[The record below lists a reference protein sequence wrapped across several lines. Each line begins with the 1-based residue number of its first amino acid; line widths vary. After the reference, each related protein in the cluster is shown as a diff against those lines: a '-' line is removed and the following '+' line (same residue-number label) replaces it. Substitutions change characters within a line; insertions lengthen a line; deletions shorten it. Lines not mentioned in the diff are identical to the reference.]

1 MRLSRLFRG
10 TVVALAAAFSLTTS
24 SSLSG
29 NPTMPYGDAAYV
41 ITGAGPPILPTSSS
55 EFNQRIQRIKPTLDE
70 LASSYAQSA
79 LSASEKREYSRAK
92 QTNSKYPSD
101 VERHFSYNS
110 NDLGKN
116 YYELVPTKGDALVSH
131 SIQWTGSGEGRGA
144 PRGRGLTLEPPQPTS
159 AQQEEETRVTTLN
172 PASAVPRGDN
182 RNPDLREFISGFVK
196 YLNGN
201 VPVSN
206 GMSKPARNR
215 INNRG
220 PPKISDL
227 PAIILEPGLQPSL
240 QPPPPP
246 TAHDPP
252 PYPFEKPIPTPDKHI
267 VKPFVSGV
275 PIPELLIPTDYPST
289 SIPASLRP
297 PLRPIRP
304 KPNDKYDNKTKDQIK
319 VIFEDN
325 KYHNKPFLEPI
336 KDPVKPAPV
345 YEPTRPTFQA
355 SSTTAEPA
363 KNRVPPKIETAD
375 KNKTTTAQTPA
386 LEQISQ
392 AVISL
397 SAAES
402 ISKNDLNVNPSKVIG
417 VGVSSVVNVVEDKIR
432 PNDSTESPAS
442 GGNVNATTTTSTTA
456 TAANAT
462 ADLPATPPNATSTP
476 TTTATEPT
484 KTNGTTTLQTDLKTT
499 NEPSATPNR
508 PQVDH
513 NKMAIPSVTRVRP
526 AIIES
531 SIIEEVPLRD
541 VHKPTKWDQTS
552 VFPKP
557 YKGGGG
563 GAFAPRPG
571 IVLDD
576 PEYKPGGGKGRPII
590 TAPPKGEIFDVTV
603 SAVHGVPSSTGQP
616 VIYPVELEG
625 VSLPGAANGEV
636 SVITKA
642 EEGQHFVSID
652 GKRTY
657 ISLFGSTET
666 PGPVKP
672 TAVDRSPVK
681 PTSGFG
687 SVHQGQVQ
695 PGSLPSGGQQ
705 QAQQRPKRPYH
716 RRPQQPPVRID
727 TCIVGDWSTCDSDQ
741 HEICKTEQGVSS
753 CHCAPGYSR
762 HSHRQ
767 PCKRVVSV
775 VASIQIDKIYEHK
788 LTWNEKLRDSD
799 SQEYLQLEYES
810 ARALESA
817 MSMTPFS
824 DAFMGSKLNNLYTL
838 PGATHKPVYVNM
850 TLQIEESPETKR
862 PQVKQ
867 EIQKQLL
874 GAIHR
879 RSNNIGTSP
888 LWAVPANSVS
898 ALQDL
903 DECRTPEL
911 NDCHVAAT
919 CQNTF
924 GSFECA
930 CPPGYKDEYASN
942 PNKAGRRC
950 ETCSSEH
957 CNHRGTCSYNKG
969 QPVCQCAGNY
979 YGSQCE
985 VDGEVLG
992 VAIGASVAAVIIILS
1007 TLACLCMW
1015 SRRWNKEQKCAGIGS
1030 PVFGYMP
1037 SGGSA
1042 VKTPGIGAPPYQV
1055 SLEDRLRWAQ
1065 IADAMAQSTN
1075 HYAPEPVGM
1084 PTRPSSAM
1092 FGYNGTLPM
1101 APMPLPRLGLR
1112 PGSAHN
1118 TTRQHDSSSEEEDRT
1133 DLLGRN
1139 FQVPRPKSRS
1149 SIANQSGIYYDVDY
1163 EQQNDHYGTTKHPGC
1178 IAMNTYTMGRSH
1190 YYRT

>member
-1 MRLSRLFRG
+1 MISLNIP
-10 TVVALAAAFSLTTS
+10 ALNRVRNYSVYS
-24 SSLSG
+24 KG
-29 NPTMPYGDAAYV
+29 NPTSQFGEVAYV
-41 ITGAGPPILPTSSS
+41 VSGAGPPILPTKTSDFKERVERIRPTADKLVSGS
-55 EFNQRIQRIKPTLDE
+55 ELLDT
-70 LASSYAQSA
+70 
-79 LSASEKREYSRAK
+79 SEVRREYTNSRSRA
-92 QTNSKYPSD
+92 PSLRYAPE
-101 VERHFSYNS
+101 VEQHFSYN
-110 NDLGKN
+110 NDLGRS
-116 YYELVPTKGDALVSH
+116 YYELSPTRGSSVRSH
-131 SIQWTGSGEGRGA
+131 SIQHTTQSGEGHGA
-144 PRGRGLTLEPPQPTS
+144 PRGRGLTLEPQT
-159 AQQEEETRVTTLN
+159 
-172 PASAVPRGDN
+172 PAPGIEVVPRGDN
-182 RNPDLREFISGFVK
+182 RKGNPDLREFISGFVK

-201 VPVSN
+201 VPVGQ
-206 GMSKPARNR
+206 GMPRPVRNR

-220 PPKISDL
+220 PPKITDIS
-227 PAIILEPGLQPSL
+227 PIILDPEPPPSL

-246 TAHDPP
+246 TVHDPP
-252 PYPFEKPIPTPDKHI
+252 PYPFEKPILPPEKHI

-275 PIPELLIPTDYPST
+275 PLPEQLVPTERPLLLPS
-289 SIPASLRP
+289 SPPSLRP
-297 PLRPIRP
+297 PLRPVRP
-304 KPNDKYDNKTKDQIK
+304 KPGDKPDNKTKDPTKIYLDQSKDTIK
-319 VIFEDN
+319 PYEPPKQPIREPVRSFYDVAKETVRPHFES
-325 KYHNKPFLEPI
+325 PPREPI
-336 KDPVKPAPV
+336 QTFLQNSP
-345 YEPTRPTFQA
+345 RP
-355 SSTTAEPA
+355 P
-363 KNRVPPKIETAD
+363 
-375 KNKTTTAQTPA
+375 
-386 LEQISQ
+386 
-392 AVISL
+392 
-397 SAAES
+397 
-402 ISKNDLNVNPSKVIG
+402 NPSKDEVATETSKPLVDTTPLIHAVTQAETASSLQPEPTSPTTDLQINATKVLG
-417 VGVSSVVNVVEDKIR
+417 VEMSSEVNVVTEKIME
-432 PNDSTESPAS
+432 PEQMKNSTTETPPS
-442 GGNVNATTTTSTTA
+442 GSNSNATTTTSTTS
-456 TAANAT
+456 TAANST
-462 ADLPATPPNATSTP
+462 TKMPSTMPNV
-476 TTTATEPT
+476 TTTEAT
-484 KTNGTTTLQTDLKTT
+484 KTNSPTPQIVVGNVTSQGRPVATGESTTDMT
-499 NEPSATPNR
+499 
-508 PQVDH
+508 
-513 NKMAIPSVTRVRP
+513 AIPSITRVRP
-526 AIIES
+526 ALIES
-531 SIIEEVPLRD
+531 SIVEEVPLRD
-541 VHKPTKWDQTS
+541 VHQPTKWEQGPGS
-552 VFPKP
+552 SKP
-557 YKGGGG
+557 YKGG
-563 GAFAPRPG
+563 FAPRPG

-576 PEYKPGGGKGRPII
+576 PEYKPGGGLKTRPII

-603 SAVHGVPSSTGQP
+603 SAVHGASPSTGQP

-625 VSLPGAANGEV
+625 VNVAGAGNGEV

-657 ISLFGSTET
+657 INLFGSTEQA
-666 PGPVKP
+666 GVKP
-672 TAVDRSPVK
+672 TPVTRPQIK
-681 PTSGFG
+681 TTSGYG
-687 SVHQGQVQ
+687 AVQQGQVVAG
-695 PGSLPSGGQQ
+695 PPPNVQQ
-705 QAQQRPKRPYH
+705 QQQQRPKRPVH

-741 HEICKTEQGVSS
+741 HEICRTEQGVSS

-775 VASIQIDKIYEHK
+775 IASVQIDKIYEHK
-788 LTWNEKLRDSD
+788 LTWNDKLRDVD

-810 ARALESA
+810 ARAMESA

-824 DAFMGSKLNNLYTL
+824 DAFMGAKLNNIYTM
-838 PGATHKPVYVNM
+838 PGASHKPVYVNM
-850 TLQIEESPETKR
+850 TIQIEESAETKR
-862 PQVKQ
+862 PQIKQ

-903 DECRTPEL
+903 DECRSPEL

-924 GSFECA
+924 GSFECS
-930 CPPGYKDEYASN
+930 CPPGYKDEFASN
-942 PNKAGRRC
+942 PQKSGRRC

-1037 SGGSA
+1037 SGGST

-1092 FGYNGTLPM
+1092 FGYGGTMPI

-1118 TTRQHDSSSEEEDRT
+1118 TTSRQHDSSSDEEDRT

-1178 IAMNTYTMGRSH
+1178 IALNTYTMGRSH